1 MAYNKHLVMI
11 IDDDDDAIA
20 VMKSQI
26 SILYDILAANSGK
39 EATNLLMSIERK
51 PDLILLDVNMPGMD
65 GYETLEEIRKYQNL
79 SEIPVVF
86 LTGMTE
92 EHYEYKGLQTD
103 AVDYLKKP
111 VAGRVLIARIHHY
124 IELHSGRKNQDIL
137 DMELIDKI
145 AEPLTNRELE
155 VANLMAEFRSDR
167 EISELLHV
175 SVPYVKKLVGNVKD
189 KLDLDKRGDIRN
201 YFLK

>member
-1 MAYNKHLVMI
+1 MAEERYLVMI
-11 IDDDDDAIA
+11 VDDDDDAVA

-26 SILYDILAANSGK
+26 SVLYDILVANSGK
-39 EATNLLMSIERK
+39 EAIYLLNNISRK

-65 GYETLEEIRKYQNL
+65 GYEALEGIRKCPACDK
-79 SEIPVVF
+79 IPVVF

-92 EHYEYKGLQTD
+92 EHFEYRGLQTD

-111 VAGRVLIARIHHY
+111 IAGRVLIARIHHY
-124 IELHSGRKNQDIL
+124 IELYSSDKQKDVLDI
-137 DMELIDKI
+137 EKI
-145 AEPLTNRELE
+145 KTIPEPLTDRELE

-167 EISELLHV
+167 EISELLHI

-189 KLDLDKRGDIRN
+189 KLMLDKRGDIRN
-201 YFLK
+201 YFVK